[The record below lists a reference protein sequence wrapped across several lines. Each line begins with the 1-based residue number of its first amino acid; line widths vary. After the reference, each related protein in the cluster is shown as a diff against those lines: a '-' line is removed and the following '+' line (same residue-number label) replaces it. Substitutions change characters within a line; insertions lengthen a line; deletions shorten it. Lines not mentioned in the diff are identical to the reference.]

1 MSGITA
7 DEARAMAKKAQ
18 QDLIEEERELNIKIV
33 SLVQSNNHPSFE
45 SMDCEAKDLFKR
57 QEKAMIEYSLALRER
72 IEA

>member
-7 DEARAMAKKAQ
+7 EEARAMTSKAQ
-18 QDLIEEERELNIKIV
+18 ERLIEEERELNIKIV

-45 SMDCEAKDLFKR
+45 GMDCETQALFKR

>member
-7 DEARAMAKKAQ
+7 EEARAIVRKVQ
-18 QDLIEEERELNIKIV
+18 QNLIEEERELNIKIV

-45 SMDCEAKDLFKR
+45 NMDWETRALFKR

>member
-7 DEARAMAKKAQ
+7 DEARDIARKAQ
-18 QDLIEEERELNIKIV
+18 QNLIEEERELNIKIV

-45 SMDCEAKDLFKR
+45 YMDCETKDLFKR

>member
-7 DEARAMAKKAQ
+7 EEARAIVRKVQ
-18 QDLIEEERELNIKIV
+18 QNLIEEERELNIKIV
-33 SLVQSNNHPSFE
+33 SFVESNNHPSFE
-45 SMDCEAKDLFKR
+45 NMDWETRALFKR

>member
-7 DEARAMAKKAQ
+7 DEARDLVRMAQ
-18 QDLIEEERELNIKIV
+18 QDLLDEERELNIKIV
-33 SLVQSNNHPSFE
+33 SLVNFINDPNFE
-45 SMDCEAKDLFKR
+45 SLGCERRSLYKR